1 MEHFDF
7 IVIGGGASGLVS
19 AARLARGGH
28 SVQVLEA
35 ADRLGGCI
43 QSWRMEGDF
52 WLELGA
58 HTAYN
63 SYAPLLEALADRGR
77 LEDLLPREKVGYRF
91 VTADGRLQSPM
102 ARLNFLEA
110 ALFLPFGLF
119 RAKAGRSVAQWFSGL
134 LGSGNYHRL
143 LAPAFAAVLSQRAD
157 DFPAEWLFRKKPRM
171 KTAPRKYTFT
181 GGLQGLLEAL
191 TEGAPFSVKTGA
203 PVRAITREGQGFRV
217 HSGDESLAS
226 QSPGRPKIDLPPP
239 GGGSTR
245 TGESGAVFSCTQL
258 VLAVPVDAAARLL
271 ADLYPE
277 AARRLA
283 RIPVVT
289 SEAMGVVLPAAK
301 TALPPLA
308 GLIGDEDSFWSVVT
322 RDPVPH
328 DTLRG
333 YTFHFRPGVLDRA
346 GKLARIAQVL
356 GAQTSD
362 FLHVAE
368 TVNCLPAPGVE
379 HAVLAGEVL
388 ALLEREPL
396 ALVGNYLNG
405 LSIGDCAER
414 AVIESERLLN
424 LKAHLAPTASAA
436 NVT

>member
-1 MEHFDF
+1 MEHFDY
-7 IVIGGGASGLVS
+7 IVIGGGVSGLVS
-19 AARLARGGH
+19 AARLARSGC
-28 SVQVLEA
+28 SVRVLEA

-43 QSWRMEGDF
+43 QSWRTEGDF

-77 LEDLLPREKVGYRF
+77 LEDLLLREKVGYRF
-91 VTADGRLQSPM
+91 VCADGSLQSPM

-110 ALFLPFGLF
+110 ALSLPFGLF
-119 RAKAGRSVAQWFSGL
+119 KAKAGRSVAQWFSGL
-134 LGSGNYHRL
+134 LGRGNYRRL

-191 TEGAPFSVKTGA
+191 AEGAPFSVKTGT
-203 PVRAITREGQGFRV
+203 PVQAIAREGDGFRV
-217 HSGDESLAS
+217 QTGDTSLSCS
-226 QSPGRPKIDLPPP
+226 QL
-239 GGGSTR
+239 
-245 TGESGAVFSCTQL
+245 L
-258 VLAVPVDAAARLL
+258 LAVPVDAAAQLL
-271 ADLYPE
+271 ADCYPE
-277 AARRLA
+277 VAQRLA
-283 RIPVVT
+283 RIPMVA
-289 SEAMGVVLPAAK
+289 SEAMGVVLPTAK
-301 TALPPLA
+301 TALPALA
-308 GLIGDEDSFWSVVT
+308 GLIGDDDSFWSVVT

-328 DTLRG
+328 NTLRG

-356 GAQTSD
+356 GAQSSD

-368 TVNCLPAPGVE
+368 ATNRLPAPSLE
-379 HAVLAGEVL
+379 HAALAGEALDLL
-388 ALLEREPL
+388 AKEPL

-405 LSIGDCAER
+405 LAIGDCAER
-414 AVIESERLLN
+414 AVIESDRLMN
-424 LKAHLAPTASAA
+424 LKG
-436 NVT
+436 

>member
-7 IVIGGGASGLVS
+7 IVIGGGASGLVT
-19 AARLARGGH
+19 AARLARDGS
-28 SVQVLEA
+28 SVRVLEA

-43 QSWRMEGDF
+43 RSWRPRPDF

-63 SYAPLLEALADRGR
+63 SYAPLLQALDERGR
-77 LEDLLPREKVGYRF
+77 LEDLLLREKVGYRF
-91 VTADGRLQSPM
+91 VTRDGRLESPL

-110 ALFLPFGLF
+110 AFSLPIGLF

-134 LGSGNYHRL
+134 LGRGNYRRL
-143 LAPAFAAVLSQRAD
+143 LAPAFAAVLSQPAD

-171 KTAPRKYTFT
+171 KTAPRKFTFT

-191 TEGAPFSVKTGA
+191 TEQAPFSV
-203 PVRAITREGQGFRV
+203 
-217 HSGDESLAS
+217 
-226 QSPGRPKIDLPPP
+226 
-239 GGGSTR
+239 R
-245 TGESGAVFSCTQL
+245 TGTRVDAISRDGNRFQVRVGENALSCGQL
-258 VLAVPVDAAARLL
+258 VLAVPVDAAASLL

-277 AARRLA
+277 VARRLA
-283 RIPVVT
+283 RFPMVA
-289 SEAMGVVLPAAK
+289 SEAMGVVLAAGK
-301 TALPPLA
+301 TTLPPLA
-308 GLIGDEDSFWSVVT
+308 GLIGDDDSFWSVVT

-328 DTLRG
+328 DSLRG

-346 GKLARIAQVL
+346 GKLERIAQVL
-356 GAQTSD
+356 GVETGD
-362 FLHVAE
+362 FLQVEEA
-368 TVNCLPAPGVE
+368 VNRLPAAGVE
-379 HAVLAGEVL
+379 HAALAGEVL

-414 AVIESERLLN
+414 AVIEAERLLK
-424 LKAHLAPTASAA
+424 LKG
-436 NVT
+436 

>member
-19 AARLARGGH
+19 ASRLARGGC
-28 SVQVLEA
+28 SVRVLEA
-35 ADRLGGCI
+35 SDRLGGCI
-43 QSWRMEGDF
+43 QSWRTEGDF

-63 SYAPLLEALADRGR
+63 SYAPLLEALDERGR

-102 ARLNFLEA
+102 ARLNFFEA

-134 LGSGNYHRL
+134 LGQGNYRRL

-171 KTAPRKYTFT
+171 KSAPRKYTFT

-191 TEGAPFSVKTGA
+191 AEGAPFSVKTGA
-203 PVRAITREGQGFRV
+203 PARTITREGTGFHV
-217 HSGDESLAS
+217 EAGDESLTCS
-226 QSPGRPKIDLPPP
+226 
-239 GGGSTR
+239 
-245 TGESGAVFSCTQL
+245 QL
-258 VLAVPVDAAARLL
+258 VLAVPVDVAARLL

-277 AARRLA
+277 VARRLA
-283 RIPVVT
+283 GIPVVA
-289 SEAMGVVLPAAK
+289 SEAMGVVLPAGK

-308 GLIGDEDSFWSVVT
+308 GLIGDDDSFWSVVT

-328 DTLRG
+328 NTLRG
-333 YTFHFRPGVLDRA
+333 YTFHFRPGVLDHA

-368 TVNCLPAPGVE
+368 TANRLPAPGVE

-414 AVIESERLLN
+414 AVIESERLLS
-424 LKAHLAPTASAA
+424 LKAHLAPTAATA
-436 NVT
+436 NVNEA

>member
-7 IVIGGGASGLVS
+7 IVIGGGASGLV
-19 AARLARGGH
+19 AASCLARGGH
-28 SVQVLEA
+28 SVRVLETS
-35 ADRLGGCI
+35 DRLGGCI
-43 QSWRMEGDF
+43 QSWRTEGDF

-63 SYAPLLEALADRGR
+63 SYAPLLEALDERGR

-91 VTADGRLQSPM
+91 VTVDGRLQSPM
-102 ARLNFLEA
+102 ARLNFFEA

-119 RAKAGRSVAQWFSGL
+119 RAKAGRGVAQWFSGL
-134 LGSGNYHRL
+134 LGQGNYRRL

-171 KTAPRKYTFT
+171 KSAPRKYTFT

-191 TEGAPFSVKTGA
+191 AEGAPFSLRTGA
-203 PVRAITREGQGFRV
+203 AVRTVTRDGERFRV
-217 HSGDESLAS
+217 QTDDEAL
-226 QSPGRPKIDLPPP
+226 
-239 GGGSTR
+239 
-245 TGESGAVFSCTQL
+245 SCSQL
-258 VLAVPVDAAARLL
+258 VLAVPVDVAARLL

-283 RIPVVT
+283 SIPVVA
-289 SEAMGVVLPAAK
+289 SEAMGVVLPAGK

-308 GLIGDEDSFWSVVT
+308 GLIGDEDTFWSVVT
-322 RDPVPH
+322 RDPVLH

-356 GAQTSD
+356 GVQTSD
-362 FLHVAE
+362 FMHVAE
-368 TVNCLPAPGVE
+368 ATNRLPAPTVE
-379 HAVLAGEVL
+379 HALLAGEVL

-414 AVIESERLLN
+414 AVMESERLLRQ
-424 LKAHLAPTASAA
+424 KAYAG
-436 NVT
+436 

>member
-1 MEHFDF
+1 MDHFDF
-7 IVIGGGASGLVS
+7 IVIGGGASGLVA
-19 AARLARGGH
+19 AARLARSGR
-28 SVQVLEA
+28 SVRLLEA

-63 SYAPLLEALADRGR
+63 SYAPLLEALDDRGR
-77 LEDLLPREKVGYRF
+77 LEDLLTREKVGYRF

-110 ALFLPFGLF
+110 ALSLPFGLF
-119 RAKAGRSVAQWFSGL
+119 RAKAGRNVAQWFSGL
-134 LGSGNYHRL
+134 LGSGNYRRL

-191 TEGAPFSVKTGA
+191 AEGAPFSVKTGT
-203 PVRAITREGQGFRV
+203 PVRAIMREGQGFRV
-217 HSGDESLAS
+217 QAGDASL
-226 QSPGRPKIDLPPP
+226 
-239 GGGSTR
+239 T
-245 TGESGAVFSCTQL
+245 CTQL

-308 GLIGDEDSFWSVVT
+308 GLIGDDDSFWSVVT

-379 HAVLAGEVL
+379 HALLAGEVL

-424 LKAHLAPTASAA
+424 LKAPLAPTASAA
-436 NVT
+436 DVNGA

>member
-7 IVIGGGASGLVS
+7 IVIGGGVSGLVS

-28 SVQVLEA
+28 SVRVLEA

-77 LEDLLPREKVGYRF
+77 LDDLLPREKVGYRF
-91 VTADGRLQSPM
+91 VTADGHLQSPM
-102 ARLNFLEA
+102 ARLNLLEA

-134 LGSGNYHRL
+134 LGRGNYRRL

-171 KTAPRKYTFT
+171 KAAPRKYTFT

-191 TEGAPFSVKTGA
+191 AEGAPFSVKTGA
-203 PVRAITREGQGFRV
+203 SVQAITREGEGFRIQA
-217 HSGDESLAS
+217 GDESL
-226 QSPGRPKIDLPPP
+226 
-239 GGGSTR
+239 
-245 TGESGAVFSCTQL
+245 SCAHL
-258 VLAVPVDAAARLL
+258 VLAVPVDAAAHLL

-277 AARRLA
+277 VARRLA
-283 RIPVVT
+283 RIPVVA

-308 GLIGDEDSFWSVVT
+308 GLIGDDDSFWSVVT

-368 TVNCLPAPGVE
+368 AINRLPAPGVE
-379 HAVLAGEVL
+379 HARLAGEVL
-388 ALLEREPL
+388 ALLAKEPL

-405 LSIGDCAER
+405 LAIGDCAER
-414 AVIESERLLN
+414 AVIEAQRLLN
-424 LKAHLAPTASAA
+424 LKG
-436 NVT
+436 

>member
-1 MEHFDF
+1 MEHFDC
-7 IVIGGGASGLVS
+7 IVIGGGASGLVT
-19 AARLARGGH
+19 AARLARGGR
-28 SVQVLEA
+28 SLRLLEA

-43 QSWRMEGDF
+43 QSWRPLPDF

-63 SYAPLLEALADRGR
+63 SYAPLLEALAERGR
-77 LEDLLPREKVGYRF
+77 LEDLLLREKVGYRF
-91 VTADGRLQSPM
+91 VTADGRLQSPL
-102 ARLNFLEA
+102 ARLNFLEL
-110 ALFLPFGLF
+110 ALWLPFGVF

-134 LGSGNYHRL
+134 FGRGNYRRL

-157 DFPAEWLFRKKPRM
+157 DFPAEWLFRRKPRM
-171 KTAPRKYTFT
+171 KTAPRKFTFS

-191 TEGAPFSVKTGA
+191 VEGAPFSVKTGT
-203 PVRAITREGQGFRV
+203 PVQAITRDGEGFRV
-217 HSGDESLAS
+217 DC
-226 QSPGRPKIDLPPP
+226 
-239 GGGSTR
+239 
-245 TGESGAVFSCTQL
+245 GEAMLTCRQL

-271 ADLYPE
+271 GDLYPE
-277 AARRLA
+277 VAQRLA
-283 RIPVVT
+283 RFPVVE
-289 SEAMGVVLPAAK
+289 SEAMGVVLPAGK

-308 GLIGDEDSFWSVVT
+308 GLIGDNDSFWSVVT

-333 YTFHFRPGVLDRA
+333 YTFHFRPGMLDHA

-362 FLHVAE
+362 FLHVQEAS
-368 TVNCLPAPGVE
+368 NRLPAPGVE
-379 HAVLAGEVL
+379 HAELAAEVL
-388 ALLEREPL
+388 ALLAREPL

-414 AVIESERLLN
+414 AVIESERLLS
-424 LKAHLAPTASAA
+424 LKG
-436 NVT
+436 